1 MRTTIKYTV
10 LSLAIC
16 LIFCG
21 CSLFKGNDA
30 GIEKPDGLSPLSVL
44 PAGTEI
50 NKFVMD
56 KDYSNCQDVVCLA
69 SLIDGAAPYYINSG
83 ANDILFCDFKNQDLS
98 QSFSVEVY
106 KTNFISEARTFFDNA
121 TAVNASPL
129 DGIGKAARL
138 DEGLI
143 GTYRI
148 ETYKKNY
155 FVRIISSSK
164 DEAMKDEIVKF
175 AKEIISKIP

>member
-1 MRTTIKYTV
+1 MRHSIKNIFV
-10 LSLAIC
+10 IIILC
-16 LIFCG
+16 LVSSG
-21 CSLFKGNDA
+21 CSLFKGNNA

-44 PAGTEI
+44 PAGIEI
-50 NKFVMD
+50 NKYIMD

-83 ANDILFCDFKNQDLS
+83 ANDILFCDFKSKASS

-121 TAVNASPL
+121 TSVNASPL
-129 DGIGKAARL
+129 DGVGKAARL

-148 ETYKKNY
+148 EAYKKNY
-155 FVRIISSSK
+155 FIRIVSSSK
-164 DEAMKDEIVKF
+164 DEAMKDEIVNF
-175 AKEIISKIP
+175 AREVISKFP

>member
-1 MRTTIKYTV
+1 MRTSIKYAV
-10 LSLAIC
+10 LSLTIC
-16 LIFCG
+16 LIACG

-30 GIEKPDGLSPLSVL
+30 GVEKPDGLATIAIL
-44 PAGTEI
+44 PAGIEI

-83 ANDILFCDFKNQDLS
+83 ANDILFCDFKSKASS
-98 QSFSVEVY
+98 QSFSVEIY
-106 KTNFISEARTFFDNA
+106 KTNFISDARTFFDNA
-121 TAVNASPL
+121 TSVNASPL

-148 ETYKKNY
+148 EAYKKNY
-155 FVRIISSSK
+155 FVRITTSSK
-164 DEAMKDEIVKF
+164 DETMKDEIVKF
-175 AKEIISKIP
+175 AKEVVSKFP